1 MNTRDQLRIEGF
13 GLIDERLTYLLGCLH
28 DALASAGETQLLPF
42 MPWSGKEPESGEIP
56 PEDLPKLYSI
66 GFQLLNMIEE
76 RVAAEI
82 RREREKALG
91 ADSIRG
97 LWPQALRD
105 LKAMDLKPEEI
116 LAVLRD
122 VHVEPVLTAHPTEAK
137 RESVRARQRALYDEL
152 VRNEYPKYTDREK
165 RRIRERVVS
174 TLETL
179 WLTAEIHL
187 VRPDIS
193 SELRNA
199 IHYLRDLFP
208 TAINRLDLH
217 FTEAWRDAGLPLDLL
232 RSAGNIPRL
241 SFGSW
246 IGGDRDGHPLVTPSV
261 TEHSLGE
268 LRSAALQLLER
279 ELRNLASQL
288 TVSRQLTDVPEEL
301 QDRIDELSFL
311 ISNEKDVK
319 DILDRQSEE
328 PWRQLANLMATLLS
342 EQIGGK
348 NGYASPAHLTADL
361 DLISRT
367 LSAAGC
373 RLLEEQA
380 IRPVR
385 HKIEMFGFHLATLD
399 VRQNSEFHDLA
410 IAEILSAAGIADG
423 ENFPKWPE
431 EKRLAFLNAELLSSR
446 PFLHDGARIGPHAD
460 NVLDTYRVLVRHWKR
475 SGTAGL
481 GSLIV
486 SMTRQLSDLLAVYL
500 LAREA
505 GLMIHTPDGMAC
517 PLPVVPLFETMDDL
531 HHSPGILAVFLDHPL
546 TARSN
551 RSWDLQSQSVAGT
564 SCPPS
569 PKATQQIMLGY
580 SDSNKDCGILAA
592 QVALQRAQ
600 SALTKVGLEKGVA
613 LCFFHGRGGTIS
625 RGAGPTHWFMAA
637 LPHGAMSGG
646 FRMTEQGETIAQK
659 YANLANATYNL
670 ELLLAGAAIN
680 TARHKHLPETPDPAE
695 AFLDSL
701 SDSSQKAY
709 QALLKSDGFIEFYR
723 QATPIDALENA
734 RIGSRPPR
742 RTGKKSHSIS
752 DLRAIPWVF
761 SWTQARYYL
770 PGWFGVGSALSKL
783 QKNAPADFAALK
795 QALEK
800 STFLS
805 YVLTNVETNLASA
818 NLDLM
823 RDYAALVTDP
833 EIRTRFTEIIT
844 TEFDLT
850 KNLLAEL
857 FDGSMADRRPR
868 MAKTLGIREAPLKV
882 LHHQQ
887 IALLREWRDLIE
899 KDNQTAADALLP
911 KLLLSINAI
920 ASGLRTTG

>member
-1 MNTRDQLRIEGF
+1 MNTREQLRIEGF
-13 GLIDERLTYLLGCLH
+13 GLIDERLNYLLGCLQ
-28 DALASAGETQLLPF
+28 DALKSAGQSALLPY
-42 MPWSGKEPESGEIP
+42 MPWSGQVPEAGAKTP
-56 PEDLPKLYSI
+56 DDLPKLYSI

-105 LKAMDLKPEEI
+105 LQAIGLKPAQI
-116 LAVLRD
+116 LEVLD
-122 VHVEPVLTAHPTEAK
+122 EVHVEPVLTAHPTEAK
-137 RESVRARQRALYDEL
+137 RESVRARQRALYEEL
-152 VRNEYPKYTDREK
+152 VRNEYPKYTEREK
-165 RRIRERVVS
+165 RRIRERVVT

-232 RSAGNIPRL
+232 RSAGNVPHL

-246 IGGDRDGHPLVTPSV
+246 IGGDRDGHPLVTPQV
-261 TEHSLGE
+261 TESSLGE
-268 LRSAALQLLER
+268 LRKAALHLLET
-279 ELRNLASQL
+279 ELINLAAQL
-288 TVSRQLTDVPEEL
+288 TVSRNLSEVPEEL
-301 QDRIDELSFL
+301 QDRIDELTFT
-311 ISNEKDVK
+311 IGNERRVK
-319 DILDRQSEE
+319 EILDRQGEE
-328 PWRQLANLMATLLS
+328 PWRQLASLMALRLK
-342 EQIGGK
+342 EQAKGFP
-348 NGYASPAHLTADL
+348 GYTSPAGLTADL

-399 VRQNSEFHDLA
+399 VRQNSEFHDQA
-410 IAEILSAAGIADG
+410 IAEILSAAGIEDG
-423 ENFPKWPE
+423 GNFPEWPE
-431 EKRLAFLNAELLSSR
+431 EKRLAFLNTELQSNR
-446 PFLHDGARIGPHAD
+446 PFLHDGTRIGEYAD
-460 NVLDTYRVLVRHWKR
+460 NVLDTYRVLVRHHR
-475 SGTAGL
+475 ERGTAGL

-486 SMTRQLSDLLAVYL
+486 SMTRQLSDLLSVYL

-505 GLMIHTPDGMAC
+505 GLMLHSPEGMAC
-517 PLPVVPLFETMDDL
+517 TMPVVPLFETMDDL
-531 HHSPGILAVFLDHPL
+531 HNSPGILGAFLDHPL
-546 TARSN
+546 TARTIS
-551 RSWDLQSQSVAGT
+551 AMAK
-564 SCPPS
+564 P
-569 PKATQQIMLGY
+569 QQQVMLGY

-600 SALTKVGLEKGVA
+600 SALTKTGIEKNVK

-637 LPHGAMSGG
+637 LPHGAMSGS

-680 TARHKHLPETPDPAE
+680 TARHRHLPEKPDPAE
-695 AFLDSL
+695 RFLDTL
-701 SDSSQKAY
+701 SATSQKAY
-709 QALLKSDGFIEFYR
+709 QSLLRAEGFIEFYR
-723 QATPIDALENA
+723 QATPIDALENS
-734 RIGSRPPR
+734 RIGSRPAR

-770 PGWFGVGSALSKL
+770 PGWYGVGSALSELKE
-783 QKNAPADFAALK
+783 QSPEDFAALK
-795 QALEK
+795 EAVGK

-818 NLDLM
+818 NLGLM
-823 RDYAALVTDP
+823 QAYAGLVEDNA
-833 EIRTRFTEIIT
+833 IRETFTKRIT
-844 TEFDLT
+844 EEFDLT
-850 KNLLAEL
+850 GKLLTEL

-868 MAKTLGIREAPLKV
+868 MAKTLAIREEPLKI

-887 IALLREWRDLIE
+887 ISLLKEWRGHLGKE
-899 KDNQTAADALLP
+899 NQTAADALLP

>member
-1 MNTRDQLRIEGF
+1 MPSTRDQLRIEGF
-13 GLIDERLTYLLGCLH
+13 GLIDERLTYLLGCLR

-42 MPWSGKEPESGEIP
+42 MPWSGQEPAAGEIP
-56 PEDLPKLYSI
+56 PDDLPKLYSI

-105 LKAMDLKPEEI
+105 LQAMDLKPEQI

-241 SFGSW
+241 TFGSW
-246 IGGDRDGHPLVTPSV
+246 IGGDRDGHPLVTPAV

-268 LRSAALQLLER
+268 LRRAALELLER

-301 QDRIDELSFL
+301 QDRIDELSFI

-348 NGYASPAHLTADL
+348 DGYASPAHLTADL

-410 IAEILSAAGIADG
+410 IAEILTAAGIADG
-423 ENFPKWPE
+423 ESFPTWPE

-446 PFLHDGARIGPHAD
+446 PFLHDGARIGEHAD
-460 NVLDTYRVLVRHWKR
+460 NVLDTHRVLVRHWKR
-475 SGTAGL
+475 HGTAGL

-505 GLMIHTPDGMAC
+505 GLMMHTPDGMAC

-531 HHSPGILAVFLDHPL
+531 HHSPGILGAFLDHPL
-546 TARSN
+546 TARSLK
-551 RSWDLQSQSVAGT
+551 SM
-564 SCPPS
+564 
-569 PKATQQIMLGY
+569 PKPAQQIMLGY

-592 QVALQRAQ
+592 QVALHRAQ
-600 SALTKVGLEKGVA
+600 TALTKVGLEKGVA

-637 LPHGAMSGG
+637 LPHGAMSGA

-680 TARHKHLPETPDPAE
+680 TARHKHLPETPDPAGP
-695 AFLDSL
+695 FLDAL

-709 QALLKSDGFIEFYR
+709 QALLKSDGFIDFYR

-734 RIGSRPPR
+734 RIGSRPAR

-770 PGWFGVGSALSKL
+770 PGWFGVGSALSEL
-783 QKNAPADFAALK
+783 RENSPAGFAALK

-823 RDYAALVTDP
+823 RAYSSLVTDP
-833 EIRTRFTEIIT
+833 EIRKRFTEKIT
-844 TEFDLT
+844 AEFDLT
-850 KNLLAEL
+850 QNLLAEL

-868 MAKTLGIREAPLKV
+868 MAKTLGIREVPLKV

-887 IALLREWRDLIE
+887 IALLKEWRAHLE
-899 KDNQTAADALLP
+899 KDNITAADSLLP

>member
-13 GLIDERLTYLLGCLH
+13 GLIDERLNYLLSCLR

-42 MPWSGKEPESGEIP
+42 MPWSGKEPEPGEVP
-56 PEDLPKLYSI
+56 PDDLPKLYSI

-105 LKAMDLKPEEI
+105 LKTMGLGPEEI

-137 RESVRARQRALYDEL
+137 RESVRARQRSLYEEL

-165 RRIRERVVS
+165 RRIRERVVT

-217 FTEAWRDAGLPLDLL
+217 FTEAWRDAGLPLPLL

-241 SFGSW
+241 TFGSW
-246 IGGDRDGHPLVTPSV
+246 IGGDRDGHPLVTPAV
-261 TEHSLGE
+261 TEYSLGE
-268 LRSAALQLLER
+268 LRTAALRLLVR
-279 ELRNLASQL
+279 ELRNLAAQL
-288 TVSRQLTDVPEEL
+288 TVSRQMTDVPEEL
-301 QDRIDELSFL
+301 QERIDELSFV
-311 ISNEKDVK
+311 ISNQTDVK
-319 DILDRQSEE
+319 DILDHQSEE

-342 EQIGGK
+342 EQMSGK
-348 NGYASPAHLTADL
+348 DGYASPAHLTTDL

-367 LSAAGC
+367 LTAAGC

-399 VRQNSEFHDLA
+399 VRQNSEFHDHA
-410 IAEILSAAGIADG
+410 IAEILAAAGIPDG
-423 ENFPKWPE
+423 ANFAKWPE
-431 EKRLAFLNAELLSSR
+431 EKRLAFLNAELESSR
-446 PFLHDGARIGPHAD
+446 PFLHDGARIGECAD
-460 NVLDTYRVLVRHWKR
+460 NVLDAYRVLVRHWKR

-486 SMTRQLSDLLAVYL
+486 SMTRQLSDLLSVYL

-505 GLMIHTPDGMAC
+505 GLMSHTPEGMAC
-517 PLPVVPLFETMDDL
+517 PLPVVPLFETMEDL
-531 HHSPGILAVFLDHPL
+531 HRSPGILAAFLDHPL
-546 TARSN
+546 TARSLK
-551 RSWDLQSQSVAGT
+551 SM
-564 SCPPS
+564 
-569 PKATQQIMLGY
+569 PKPEQQIMLGY

-592 QVALQRAQ
+592 QVALHRAQ
-600 SALTKVGLEKGVA
+600 SALTKVGLDKGVA

-637 LPHGAMSGG
+637 LPHGAMSGS

-680 TARHKHLPETPDPAE
+680 TARHRHLPETPDPAE

-701 SDSSQKAY
+701 SDASQKAY
-709 QALLKSDGFIEFYR
+709 QALLKSDGFIDFYR

-734 RIGSRPPR
+734 RIGSRPAR

-770 PGWFGVGSALSKL
+770 PGWFGVGTALSELKE
-783 QKNAPADFAALK
+783 NSPADFAALTA
-795 QALEK
+795 ALRE
-800 STFLS
+800 STFLA

-823 RDYAALVTDP
+823 HAYSALVTDAD
-833 EIRTRFTEIIT
+833 IRARFTETIT
-844 TEFDLT
+844 REFELT
-850 KNLLAEL
+850 RALLTEL
-857 FDGSMADRRPR
+857 FEGTMADRRPR
-868 MAKTLGIREAPLKV
+868 MAKTLEIREAPLKV

-887 IALLREWRDLIE
+887 IALLREWRAHIE
-899 KDNQTAADALLP
+899 KDNPTAADALLP

>member
-1 MNTRDQLRIEGF
+1 
-13 GLIDERLTYLLGCLH
+13 
-28 DALASAGETQLLPF
+28 

-105 LKAMDLKPEEI
+105 LQSIGLDPKQI

-301 QDRIDELSFL
+301 QDRIDELSFV
-311 ISNEKDVK
+311 ISNEKEVK

-342 EQIGGK
+342 EQISGK
-348 NGYASPAHLTADL
+348 DGYASPAHLTADL

-423 ENFPKWPE
+423 ESFPSWPE
-431 EKRLAFLNAELLSSR
+431 EKRLDFLNAELASSR
-446 PFLHDGARIGPHAD
+446 PFLHDGARIGEHAD

-531 HHSPGILAVFLDHPL
+531 HHSPGILAAFLDHPL
-546 TARSN
+546 TARSLKN
-551 RSWDLQSQSVAGT
+551 L
-564 SCPPS
+564 
-569 PKATQQIMLGY
+569 PKPAQQIMLGY

-783 QKNAPADFAALK
+783 QKNAPADFSALK

-844 TEFDLT
+844 AEFDLT

>member
-1 MNTRDQLRIEGF
+1 MPSTRDQLRIEGF

-76 RVAAEI
+76 
-82 RREREKALG
+82 
-91 ADSIRG
+91 
-97 LWPQALRD
+97 
-105 LKAMDLKPEEI
+105 
-116 LAVLRD
+116 
-122 VHVEPVLTAHPTEAK
+122 
-137 RESVRARQRALYDEL
+137 
-152 VRNEYPKYTDREK
+152 
-165 RRIRERVVS
+165 
-174 TLETL
+174 
-179 WLTAEIHL
+179 
-187 VRPDIS
+187 
-193 SELRNA
+193 
-199 IHYLRDLFP
+199 
-208 TAINRLDLH
+208 
-217 FTEAWRDAGLPLDLL
+217 
-232 RSAGNIPRL
+232 
-241 SFGSW
+241 
-246 IGGDRDGHPLVTPSV
+246 
-261 TEHSLGE
+261 
-268 LRSAALQLLER
+268 
-279 ELRNLASQL
+279 
-288 TVSRQLTDVPEEL
+288 
-301 QDRIDELSFL
+301 
-311 ISNEKDVK
+311 
-319 DILDRQSEE
+319 

-342 EQIGGK
+342 EQISGK
-348 NGYASPAHLTADL
+348 DGYASPAHLTADL

-423 ENFPKWPE
+423 ESFPSWPE
-431 EKRLAFLNAELLSSR
+431 GKRLDFLNAELASSR
-446 PFLHDGARIGPHAD
+446 PFLHDGARIGEHAD

-531 HHSPGILAVFLDHPL
+531 HHSPGILAAFLDHPL
-546 TARSN
+546 TARSLKN
-551 RSWDLQSQSVAGT
+551 L
-564 SCPPS
+564 
-569 PKATQQIMLGY
+569 PKPAQQIMLGY

-783 QKNAPADFAALK
+783 QKNAPADFSALK

-833 EIRTRFTEIIT
+833 EIRNRFTEIIT
-844 TEFDLT
+844 AEFDLT

>member
-1 MNTRDQLRIEGF
+1 MPSTRDQLRIEGF
-13 GLIDERLTYLLGCLH
+13 GLIDERLNYLLGCLR

-42 MPWSGKEPESGEIP
+42 MPWSGKEPQPGELP
-56 PEDLPKLYSI
+56 PDDLPKLYSI

-105 LKAMDLKPEEI
+105 LKAMGLGPEEI

-137 RESVRARQRALYDEL
+137 RESVRARQRSLYEEL

-165 RRIRERVVS
+165 RRIRERVVT

-217 FTEAWRDAGLPLDLL
+217 FTEAWRDADLPLAML

-241 SFGSW
+241 TFGSW
-246 IGGDRDGHPLVTPSV
+246 IGGDRDGHPLVTPAV
-261 TEHSLGE
+261 TEYSLGE
-268 LRSAALQLLER
+268 LRTAALRLLVR

-288 TVSRQLTDVPEEL
+288 TVSRQMTDVPEEL
-301 QDRIDELSFL
+301 QDRIDELSFV
-311 ISNEKDVK
+311 ISNQTEVK
-319 DILDRQSEE
+319 DILDHQSEE

-342 EQIGGK
+342 EQMSGK
-348 NGYASPAHLTADL
+348 DGYTSPAHLTSDL

-367 LSAAGC
+367 LTAAGC

-399 VRQNSEFHDLA
+399 VRQNSEFHDNA
-410 IAEILSAAGIADG
+410 IAEILTAAGIADG

-431 EKRLAFLNAELLSSR
+431 EKRLAFLNTELLSSR

-505 GLMIHTPDGMAC
+505 GLMTHTPEGMAC

-531 HHSPGILAVFLDHPL
+531 HRSPGILTAFLDHPL
-546 TARSN
+546 TARSLK
-551 RSWDLQSQSVAGT
+551 SL
-564 SCPPS
+564 
-569 PKATQQIMLGY
+569 PKPAQQIMLGY

-680 TARHKHLPETPDPAE
+680 TARHKHLPESPDPAGP
-695 AFLDSL
+695 FLDVL
-701 SDSSQKAY
+701 SASSQKAY
-709 QALLKSDGFIEFYR
+709 QTLLKSEGFIDFYR

-734 RIGSRPPR
+734 RIGSRPAR

-770 PGWFGVGSALSKL
+770 PGWFGVGSALSELKE
-783 QKNAPADFAALK
+783 NSPADFAALK
-795 QALEK
+795 AALEK

-833 EIRTRFTEIIT
+833 EIRTRFTETIT
-844 TEFDLT
+844 AEFDLT
-850 KNLLAEL
+850 QNLLAEL
-857 FDGSMADRRPR
+857 FDGSMAERRPR

-887 IALLREWRDLIE
+887 IALLREWRGHLE
-899 KDNQTAADALLP
+899 KDNTTAADALLP

>member
-1 MNTRDQLRIEGF
+1 MTTSTREQLRIEGF
-13 GLIDERLTYLLGCLH
+13 GLIDERLSYLLGCLQ
-28 DALASAGETQLLPF
+28 DALTSAGETELLPY
-42 MPWSGKEPESGEIP
+42 MPWSGKVPKAGSKNPDG
-56 PEDLPKLYSI
+56 LPKLYSI

-82 RREREKALG
+82 RREREKAIG

-105 LKAMDLKPEEI
+105 LQAIGLGPEEI
-116 LAVLRD
+116 LAVLKD

-137 RESVRARQRALYDEL
+137 RESVRARQRALYEEL

-165 RRIRERVVS
+165 RRIRERVVT

-199 IHYLRDLFP
+199 VHYLRDLFP

-232 RSAGNIPRL
+232 RSAGNIPHL
-241 SFGSW
+241 TFGSW
-246 IGGDRDGHPLVTPSV
+246 IGGDRDGHPLVTPPV
-261 TEHSLGE
+261 TEYSLGE
-268 LRSAALQLLER
+268 LRTAALQLLER
-279 ELRNLASQL
+279 ELRNLAAQL
-288 TVSRQLTDVPEEL
+288 TISRQLIEVPEEL
-301 QDRIDELSFL
+301 QERIDELTFV
-311 ISNEKDVK
+311 ISNAQDVK
-319 DILDRQSEE
+319 EILDRQTEE
-328 PWRQLANLMATLLS
+328 PWRQLANLMATLIG
-342 EQIGGK
+342 EQINGK
-348 NGYASPAHLTADL
+348 EGYANPAELTADL

-367 LSAAGC
+367 LSASGC

-380 IRPVR
+380 IRPLR

-399 VRQNSEFHDLA
+399 VRQNSEFHDQA
-410 IAEILSAAGIADG
+410 IAEILTAAGVEDG
-423 ENFPKWPE
+423 GSFPNWPE
-431 EKRLAFLNAELLSSR
+431 DKRLEFLNTELQSSR
-446 PFLHDGARIGPHAD
+446 PFLHDGARIGEYAD
-460 NVLDTYRVLVRHWKR
+460 NVLDTYRVLVRHWKH

-486 SMTRQLSDLLAVYL
+486 SMTRQPSDLLAVYL

-505 GLMIHTPDGMAC
+505 GLMSHSADGMAC

-531 HHSPGILAVFLDHPL
+531 HNSPGILGAFLDHTL
-546 TARSN
+546 TTRS
-551 RSWDLQSQSVAGT
+551 LAAMAL
-564 SCPPS
+564 PE
-569 PKATQQIMLGY
+569 QQVMLGY

-600 SALTKVGLEKGVA
+600 SALTKTGIEKGVK

-637 LPHGAMSGG
+637 LPHGAMSGS

-659 YANLANATYNL
+659 YSNLANATYNL

-680 TARHKHLPETPDPAE
+680 SARHRHLPETPDPAE
-695 AFLDSL
+695 RFLDTL
-701 SDSSQKAY
+701 SAASQKAY
-709 QALLKSDGFIEFYR
+709 QGLLRSEGFIGYYR
-723 QATPIDALENA
+723 QATPIDALENS
-734 RIGSRPPR
+734 RIGSRPAR

-770 PGWFGVGSALSKL
+770 PGWFGVGTALSEL
-783 QKNAPADFAALK
+783 KNKSPEDFDALK
-795 QALEK
+795 EALGK
-800 STFLS
+800 STFLA

-818 NLDLM
+818 NLELM
-823 RDYAALVTDP
+823 QAYAELVEDAA
-833 EIRTRFTEIIT
+833 IRTEFTKRIT
-844 TEFDLT
+844 DEFVLTRDLLT
-850 KNLLAEL
+850 EL

-868 MAKTLGIREAPLKV
+868 MAKTLEIREEPLKV

-887 IALLREWRDLIE
+887 IALLREWRAHIDKE
-899 KDNQTAADALLP
+899 NQTAADSLLP

>member
-1 MNTRDQLRIEGF
+1 MSSTRDQLRIEGF

-28 DALASAGETQLLPF
+28 DALASAGETELLPF
-42 MPWSGKEPESGEIP
+42 MPWSGKEPAPGAIH

-137 RESVRARQRALYDEL
+137 RESVRARQRSLYDEL

-241 SFGSW
+241 TFGSW
-246 IGGDRDGHPLVTPSV
+246 IGGDRDGHPLVTPAV

-268 LRSAALQLLER
+268 LRRAALQLLER

-301 QDRIDELSFL
+301 QDRIDELSFV
-311 ISNEKDVK
+311 ISSQTDVK

-348 NGYASPAHLTADL
+348 DGYASPAHLTADL

-410 IAEILSAAGIADG
+410 IAEILTAAGVADG

-446 PFLHDGARIGPHAD
+446 PFLHDGARIGQHAD
-460 NVLDTYRVLVRHWKR
+460 NVLDTHRVLVRHWKR

-505 GLMIHTPDGMAC
+505 GLMMHTPDGMAC

-531 HHSPGILAVFLDHPL
+531 HHSPGILAAFLDHPL
-546 TARSN
+546 TTRSLKN
-551 RSWDLQSQSVAGT
+551 M
-564 SCPPS
+564 
-569 PKATQQIMLGY
+569 PKPTQQIMLGY

-600 SALTKVGLEKGVA
+600 SALTQVGLEKGVT

-637 LPHGAMSGG
+637 LPHGAMSGA

-695 AFLDSL
+695 AFLDTL

-709 QALLKSDGFIEFYR
+709 QALLKSEGFIDFYR

-734 RIGSRPPR
+734 RIGSRPAR

-770 PGWFGVGSALSKL
+770 PGWFGVGSALSELKE
-783 QKNAPADFAALK
+783 NSPAGFAALK
-795 QALEK
+795 AALEK

-823 RDYAALVTDP
+823 RAYAALVTDP
-833 EIRTRFTEIIT
+833 EIRTRFTETIT
-844 TEFDLT
+844 AEFDLT
-850 KNLLAEL
+850 KDLLAEL

-887 IALLREWRDLIE
+887 IALLREWRAHLE
-899 KDNQTAADALLP
+899 KDNTTAADALLP

>member
-1 MNTRDQLRIEGF
+1 MTTSTREQLRIEGF
-13 GLIDERLTYLLGCLH
+13 GLIDERLSYLLGCLQ
-28 DALASAGETQLLPF
+28 DALTSAGETELLPY
-42 MPWSGKEPESGEIP
+42 MPWSGKVPKAGSKTPDG
-56 PEDLPKLYSI
+56 LPKLYSI

-82 RREREKALG
+82 RREREKAIG

-105 LKAMDLKPEEI
+105 LQAIGLGPEEI
-116 LAVLRD
+116 LAVLKD

-137 RESVRARQRALYDEL
+137 RESVRARQRALYEEL

-165 RRIRERVVS
+165 RRIRERVVT

-199 IHYLRDLFP
+199 VHYLRDLFP

-232 RSAGNIPRL
+232 RSAGNIPHL
-241 SFGSW
+241 TFGSW
-246 IGGDRDGHPLVTPSV
+246 IGGDRDGHPLVTPPV
-261 TEHSLGE
+261 TEYSLGE
-268 LRSAALQLLER
+268 LRTAALQLLER
-279 ELRNLASQL
+279 ELRNLAAQL
-288 TVSRQLTDVPEEL
+288 TISRQLIEVPEEL
-301 QDRIDELSFL
+301 QERIDELTFV
-311 ISNEKDVK
+311 ISNAQDVK
-319 DILDRQSEE
+319 EILDRQTEE
-328 PWRQLANLMATLLS
+328 PWRQLANLMATLIG
-342 EQIGGK
+342 EQINGK
-348 NGYASPAHLTADL
+348 EGYANPAELTADL

-367 LSAAGC
+367 LSASGC

-380 IRPVR
+380 IRPLR

-399 VRQNSEFHDLA
+399 VRQNSEFHDQA
-410 IAEILSAAGIADG
+410 IAEILTAAGVEDG
-423 ENFPKWPE
+423 GSFPNWPE
-431 EKRLAFLNAELLSSR
+431 DKRLEFLNTELQSSR
-446 PFLHDGARIGPHAD
+446 PFLHDGARIGEYAD
-460 NVLDTYRVLVRHWKR
+460 NVLDTYRVLVRHWKH

-486 SMTRQLSDLLAVYL
+486 SMTRQPSDLLAVYL

-505 GLMIHTPDGMAC
+505 GLMSHSADGMAC

-531 HHSPGILAVFLDHPL
+531 HNSPGILGAFLDHTL
-546 TARSN
+546 TTRS
-551 RSWDLQSQSVAGT
+551 LAAMAL
-564 SCPPS
+564 PE
-569 PKATQQIMLGY
+569 QQVMLGY

-600 SALTKVGLEKGVA
+600 SALTKTGIEKGVK

-637 LPHGAMSGG
+637 LPHGAMSGS

-659 YANLANATYNL
+659 YSNLANATYNL

-680 TARHKHLPETPDPAE
+680 SARHRHLPETPDPAE
-695 AFLDSL
+695 RFLDTL
-701 SDSSQKAY
+701 SAASQKAY
-709 QALLKSDGFIEFYR
+709 QGLLRSEGFIGYYR
-723 QATPIDALENA
+723 QATPIDALENS
-734 RIGSRPPR
+734 RIGSRPAR

-770 PGWFGVGSALSKL
+770 PGWFGVGTALSEL
-783 QKNAPADFAALK
+783 KNKSPEDFDALK
-795 QALEK
+795 EALGK
-800 STFLS
+800 STFLA

-818 NLDLM
+818 NLELM
-823 RDYAALVTDP
+823 QAYAELVEDAA
-833 EIRTRFTEIIT
+833 IRTEFTKRIT
-844 TEFDLT
+844 DEFVLTRDLLT
-850 KNLLAEL
+850 EL

-868 MAKTLGIREAPLKV
+868 MAKTLEIREEPLKV

-887 IALLREWRDLIE
+887 IALLREWRAHIDKE
-899 KDNQTAADALLP
+899 NQTAADSLLP

>member
-1 MNTRDQLRIEGF
+1 
-13 GLIDERLTYLLGCLH
+13 
-28 DALASAGETQLLPF
+28 

-105 LKAMDLKPEEI
+105 LQSIGLDPKEI

-246 IGGDRDGHPLVTPSV
+246 IGGDRDGHLLVTPSV

-301 QDRIDELSFL
+301 QDRIDELSFV
-311 ISNEKDVK
+311 ISNEKEVK

-342 EQIGGK
+342 EQISGK
-348 NGYASPAHLTADL
+348 DGYASPAHLTADL

-373 RLLEEQA
+373 HLLEEQA

-423 ENFPKWPE
+423 ESFPSWPE
-431 EKRLAFLNAELLSSR
+431 EKRLDFLNAELASSR
-446 PFLHDGARIGPHAD
+446 PFLHDGARIGEHAD

-531 HHSPGILAVFLDHPL
+531 HHSPGILAAFLDHPL
-546 TARSN
+546 TARSLKN
-551 RSWDLQSQSVAGT
+551 L
-564 SCPPS
+564 
-569 PKATQQIMLGY
+569 PKPAQQIMLGY

-783 QKNAPADFAALK
+783 QKNAPADFSALK

-844 TEFDLT
+844 AEFDLT

>member
-13 GLIDERLTYLLGCLH
+13 GLIDERLSYLLGCLE
-28 DALASAGETQLLPF
+28 DALASAGETDLLPF
-42 MPWSGKEPESGEIP
+42 MPWSGKAPKPGTLP
-56 PEDLPKLYSI
+56 PEGLPKLYSI

-82 RREREKALG
+82 RREREKAIG

-105 LKAMDLKPEEI
+105 LQAIGLGPEEI
-116 LAVLRD
+116 LAVLAD

-137 RESVRARQRALYDEL
+137 RESVRARQRALYEEL

-165 RRIRERVVS
+165 RRIRERVVA

-199 IHYLRDLFP
+199 VHYLRDLFP

-232 RSAGNIPRL
+232 RSAGNVPRL
-241 SFGSW
+241 TFGSW
-246 IGGDRDGHPLVTPSV
+246 IGGDRDGHPLVTPPV
-261 TEHSLGE
+261 TEYSLGE
-268 LRSAALQLLER
+268 LRTAALQLLER

-288 TVSRQLTDVPEEL
+288 TVSRQLIEVPEEL
-301 QDRIDELSFL
+301 QERIDELSFV
-311 ISNEKDVK
+311 ISNAQDVK
-319 DILDRQSEE
+319 EILDRQSEE
-328 PWRQLANLMATLLS
+328 PWRQLASLMATLIG

-348 NGYASPAHLTADL
+348 EGYANPAQLTADL

-367 LSAAGC
+367 LSASGC

-380 IRPVR
+380 IRPLR

-399 VRQNSEFHDLA
+399 VRQNSEFHDQA
-410 IAEILSAAGIADG
+410 IAEILTAAGVEDG
-423 ENFPKWPE
+423 ANFPKWPE
-431 EKRLAFLNAELLSSR
+431 EKRLEFLNAELQSSR
-446 PFLHDGARIGPHAD
+446 PFLHDGARIGEYSD
-460 NVLDTYRVLVRHWKR
+460 NVLDTFRVLVRHWKH

-505 GLMIHTPDGMAC
+505 GLMSHSGDGMAC
-517 PLPVVPLFETMDDL
+517 PLPVVPLFETMEDL
-531 HHSPGILAVFLDHPL
+531 HNSPGILGAFLDHPL
-546 TARSN
+546 TARSLKSMA
-551 RSWDLQSQSVAGT
+551 R
-564 SCPPS
+564 P
-569 PKATQQIMLGY
+569 QQQVMLGY

-600 SALTKVGLEKGVA
+600 SALTKTGQEKGVA

-637 LPHGAMSGG
+637 LPHGAMSGA

-659 YANLANATYNL
+659 YSNLANATYNL

-680 TARHKHLPETPDPAE
+680 TARHRHLPETPDPAGR
-695 AFLDSL
+695 FLDTL
-701 SDSSQKAY
+701 SAASQKAY
-709 QALLKSDGFIEFYR
+709 QSLLRSEGFIGFYR
-723 QATPIDALENA
+723 QATPIDALENS
-734 RIGSRPPR
+734 RIGSRPAR

-770 PGWFGVGSALSKL
+770 PGWYGVGSALSELKENSP
-783 QKNAPADFAALK
+783 KDFAELKEALG
-795 QALEK
+795 K
-800 STFLS
+800 STFLA

-823 RDYAALVTDP
+823 QAYGELVEDAA
-833 EIRTRFTEIIT
+833 IRAEFTKRIT
-844 TEFDLT
+844 GEFKLT
-850 KNLLAEL
+850 GQLLTEL

-868 MAKTLGIREAPLKV
+868 MAKTLEIREAPLRV

-887 IALLREWRDLIE
+887 IALLREWRAHINKE
-899 KDNQTAADALLP
+899 NQTAADALLP